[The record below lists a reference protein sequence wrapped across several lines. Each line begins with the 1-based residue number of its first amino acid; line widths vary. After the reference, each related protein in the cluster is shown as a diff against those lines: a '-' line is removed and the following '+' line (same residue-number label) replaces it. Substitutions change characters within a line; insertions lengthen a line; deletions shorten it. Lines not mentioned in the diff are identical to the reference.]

1 MKWIKKILP
10 FLLNK
15 YIFVTILFIVWVGFF
30 DKNNIISQQEYKDK
44 LNQLEQIKKYYKD
57 EIKINKEEMDELS
70 IDQDSILDP
79 IRLKKLEKFAREKYL
94 MKKDSEDIFVIT
106 KE

>member
-10 FLLNK
+10 IFLNK
-15 YIFVTILFIVWVGFF
+15 YIFITILFIVWVVFF
-30 DKNNIISQQEYKDK
+30 DKNNMISQQEYKDK

-57 EIKINKEEMDELS
+57 EIEINKEEMDELS
-70 IDQDSILDP
+70 IDQDSISDP